1 MMVRKNEGRGGGG
14 GERERKKALYLDNR
28 RVTLSDKTRVALL
41 FSRSDRRG
49 ESIGIDE
56 CTGVCV
62 GAHMKS
68 ADRSAFGSDG

>member
-1 MMVRKNEGRGGGG
+1 M
-14 GERERKKALYLDNR
+14 
-28 RVTLSDKTRVALL
+28 SDKTRVALL